1 MFLET
6 SDPPIF
12 CAHNLSSAPLTFS
25 EKRKLS
31 LAVRVDSR
39 AIGSGIY
46 AISAATGTL
55 GTEALHPI
63 GHVFLARARFSIPL
77 SLRVCVCVAAC
88 VCVGKWIW
96 QRLLGSVTSCGHQ
109 FCTNSV
115 QVRGK
120 GQSASKRVDYDR
132 KTWSCISFK
141 TTRRMKGRLRSPP
154 FAVLLSFVLIPV
166 PDPWC
171 LSQSSL

>member
-77 SLRVCVCVAAC
+77 SLRVFVCGC
-88 VCVGKWIW
+88 
-96 QRLLGSVTSCGHQ
+96 L
-109 FCTNSV
+109 
-115 QVRGK
+115 
-120 GQSASKRVDYDR
+120 
-132 KTWSCISFK
+132 
-141 TTRRMKGRLRSPP
+141 RLRWKMDLATTSRVRYFVRTSVLYELSSSSWKRPISVKKSGLRP
-154 FAVLLSFVLIPV
+154 EDLVVHLIQDDQKNERSFAVSPLCCPAVVYI
-166 PDPWC
+166 DPC
-171 LSQSSL
+171 A